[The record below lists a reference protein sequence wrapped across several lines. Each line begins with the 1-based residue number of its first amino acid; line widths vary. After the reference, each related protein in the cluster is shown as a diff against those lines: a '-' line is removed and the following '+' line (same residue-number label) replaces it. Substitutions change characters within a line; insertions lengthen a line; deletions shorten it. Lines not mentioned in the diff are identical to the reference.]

1 MTAILGG
8 LGAACCW
15 TVAML
20 CSSRASRVNGAGPT
34 LAWVVLVG
42 LVIVVPF
49 VLTTGSPPTGSTVGW
64 LLLAGTCNLGGL
76 LLEYSAV
83 RTGKVGVVASIAS
96 TEGAVTAVIAAIA
109 GEPIAATVAAVLA
122 LIAGGIVLT
131 SLGEDHDGN
140 KDERRT
146 TRAVLL
152 ALGAALAFGVGLY
165 AAGHVSNDVAV
176 PWVVLPARLLGV
188 AVIAIPLALRGRLRI
203 VKASI
208 PLVVAAGVAEVL
220 GIASFALGAR
230 DAIGVTS
237 VLGSQFAAFAAVG
250 AYFLFGERLRR
261 IQVAGV
267 AAILVGVVLLAV
279 VRS

>member
-8 LGAACCW
+8 VGAACCW

-20 CSSRASRVNGAGPT
+20 CSSRASRVNGAGPA
-34 LAWVVLVG
+34 LAWVMLVG
-42 LVIVVPF
+42 LAIVVPF
-49 VLTTGSPPTGSTVGW
+49 VLASGSPPTGSAAKW
-64 LLLAGTCNLGGL
+64 LLLAGTGNLGGL

-109 GEPIAATVAAVLA
+109 GEPIATAVAAVLA
-122 LIAGGIVLT
+122 LIAGGIVLA
-131 SLGEDHDGN
+131 SLGENHDRGE
-140 KDERRT
+140 DRPA

-165 AAGHVSNDVAV
+165 AAGHVSDDVAL

-188 AVIAIPLALRGRLRI
+188 AVVAIPLASVGRIRI
-203 VKASI
+203 ARASI

-261 IQVAGV
+261 VQVAGV
-267 AAILVGVVLLAV
+267 AAILVGVVLLPVLRA
-279 VRS
+279 